1 MVFFKSEF
9 QLSLEGFL
17 LIRIFIVY
25 VKVTMRALKH

>member
-9 QLSLEGFL
+9 QLGLEGFL